1 MKVILL
7 KDVKNVGKVG
17 QIVDVSDG
25 YAKNFLLARKLAV
38 PATEKSLEI
47 KQKQDDDAAKEV
59 ERKRQEALALKEQIE
74 KVRVTILASGGK
86 DGRMFGAVS
95 AKQICEELQK
105 QHKLSVDK
113 RKFVGENSANSFG
126 TTKLKV
132 ELFKG
137 VLAEV
142 TVDIKEKK

>member
-1 MKVILL
+1 MKTN
-7 KDVKNVGKVG
+7 K
-17 QIVDVSDG
+17 
-25 YAKNFLLARKLAV
+25 
-38 PATEKSLEI
+38 KSLEI
-47 KQKQDDDAAKEV
+47 KQQQDDFKAAEI
-59 ERKRQEALALKEQIE
+59 ERKRQEALVLKEKLE
-74 KVRVTILASGGK
+74 KVRVSLVASGGK

-113 RKFVGENSANSFG
+113 RKFVGENSATSFG

-137 VLAEV
+137 VIAEV
-142 TVDIKEKK
+142 TVDIKEK

>member
-1 MKVILL
+1 MKVLL
-7 KDVKNVGKVG
+7 LQDVKGKG
-17 QIVDVSDG
+17 KKDTIVEVSDG

-47 KQKQDDDAAKEV
+47 KQKQDDNAAAEL
-59 ERKRQEALALKEQIE
+59 ERKRQEALALKEKLEQ
-74 KVRVTILASGGK
+74 VRVKISASGGK

-113 RKFVGENSANSFG
+113 RKFVGENSATSFG

-137 VLAEV
+137 VIAEV
-142 TVDIKEKK
+142 TVDIKEK

>member
-7 KDVKNVGKVG
+7 KDVKNVGKEG
-17 QIVDVSDG
+17 QIVQVSDG

-47 KQKQDDDAAKEV
+47 KQQQDDDRAKEI
-59 ERKRQEALALKEQIE
+59 ERKRQEALVLKEKIE
-74 KVRVTILASGGK
+74 AVRVKILASGGK

-95 AKQICEELQK
+95 AKQITEELQK
-105 QHKLSVDK
+105 QFGLVVDK
-113 RKFVGENSANSFG
+113 RKFVGENSANAFG

-137 VLAEV
+137 VIAEL
-142 TVDIKEKK
+142 TVDIKEK

>member
-7 KDVKNVGKVG
+7 KDVKNVGKEG
-17 QIVDVSDG
+17 QIVVVSDG
-25 YAKNFLLARKLAV
+25 YAQNFLIARKLAV

-47 KQKQDDDAAKEV
+47 KKQQDDQRLQEY
-59 ERKRQEALALKEQIE
+59 ENNRQEALKLKEKIE
-74 KVRVTILASGGK
+74 SIRVTVYASGGK

-105 QHKLSVDK
+105 QHKISVDK
-113 RKFVGENSANSFG
+113 RKFVGDNSATSFG
-126 TTKLKV
+126 TTKFSI

-137 VLAEV
+137 VRATL
-142 TVDIKEKK
+142 TVDVKEK

>member
-7 KDVKNVGKVG
+7 KDVKNVGKEG
-17 QIVDVSDG
+17 QIVVVSDG
-25 YAKNFLLARKLAV
+25 YAQNFLIARKLAV

-47 KQKQDDDAAKEV
+47 KKQQDDQRLQEYEAN
-59 ERKRQEALALKEQIE
+59 RQEALKLKERIE
-74 KVRVTILASGGK
+74 SIRVVVFASGGK

-105 QHKLSVDK
+105 QHKISVDK
-113 RKFVGENSANSFG
+113 RKFVGDNTATSFG
-126 TTKLKV
+126 TTKFSI

-137 VLAEV
+137 VKATL
-142 TVDIKEKK
+142 TVDVKEK

>member
-1 MKVILL
+1 
-7 KDVKNVGKVG
+7 
-17 QIVDVSDG
+17 
-25 YAKNFLLARKLAV
+25 
-38 PATEKSLEI
+38 
-47 KQKQDDDAAKEV
+47 
-59 ERKRQEALALKEQIE
+59 
-74 KVRVTILASGGK
+74 
-86 DGRMFGAVS
+86 MFGAVS

-137 VLAEV
+137 VVGEFKV
-142 TVDIKEKK
+142 HVKEK

>member
-1 MKVILL
+1 M
-7 KDVKNVGKVG
+7 
-17 QIVDVSDG
+17 
-25 YAKNFLLARKLAV
+25 

-47 KQKQDDDAAKEV
+47 KQKQDDNAAAEL
-59 ERKRQEALALKEQIE
+59 ERKRQEALALKEKLEQ
-74 KVRVTILASGGK
+74 VRVKISASGGK

-113 RKFVGENSANSFG
+113 RKFVGENSATSFG

-137 VLAEV
+137 VIAEV

>member
-7 KDVKNVGKVG
+7 KDVKNVGKEG
-17 QIVDVSDG
+17 QIVQVSDG

-47 KQKQDDDAAKEV
+47 KQQQDDFKAAEI
-59 ERKRQEALALKEQIE
+59 ERKRQEALVLKEKLE
-74 KVRVTILASGGK
+74 KVRVSLVASGGK

-95 AKQICEELQK
+95 AKQICEALQK
-105 QHKLSVDK
+105 QHGLSVDK
-113 RKFVGENSANSFG
+113 RKFVGENSATSFG

-137 VLAEV
+137 VVAEV
-142 TVDIKEKK
+142 TVDIKEK